1 MRFAYPQLLVLAAL
15 LPLAGFVWTFL
26 RVRREKALRTITMN
40 PPRSRLFG
48 LQSAFM
54 MTGLALAIV
63 AAARPQ
69 WGRSV
74 EMHVARSRNV
84 AVAIDVSRSML
95 APDVRPNRLERAKA
109 DVADLIDSLG
119 EDRCALVDLGHGLK
133 TTYSRD
139 DIAGGLLAFR
149 SGATKIAVEF
159 RELEISVIGQDARV
173 EGWIDYS
180 GTEAA
185 WPRYVPQSEKFLAH
199 LEKTDGQWLFSRIKV
214 P

>member
-1 MRFAYPQLLVLAAL
+1 MTMRRAIVYAVLFAAAVALWLFTHSETAQIKRVFADIERLAAKT
-15 LPLAGFVWTFL
+15 PGEPVMECAMKAQSLARHF
-26 RVRREKALRTITMN
+26 K
-40 PPRSRLFG
+40 
-48 LQSAFM
+48 
-54 MTGLALAIV
+54 
-63 AAARPQ
+63 
-69 WGRSV
+69 
-74 EMHVARSRNV
+74 
-84 AVAIDVSRSML
+84 
-95 APDVRPNRLERAKA
+95 
-109 DVADLIDSLG
+109 
-119 EDRCALVDLGHGLK
+119 DRCAVIDLGHGLK

-159 RELEISVIGQDARV
+159 RELEISVNGQDARV

>member
-1 MRFAYPQLLVLAAL
+1 MTMRRAIVYAVLLAAVVAL
-15 LPLAGFVWTFL
+15 WLFTHSETAQIKRVFADIARLAAKTPGEPVMECA
-26 RVRREKALRTITMN
+26 VKA
-40 PPRSRLFG
+40 
-48 LQSAFM
+48 QS
-54 MTGLALAIV
+54 LA
-63 AAARPQ
+63 R
-69 WGRSV
+69 
-74 EMHVARSRNV
+74 HF
-84 AVAIDVSRSML
+84 
-95 APDVRPNRLERAKA
+95 K
-109 DVADLIDSLG
+109 
-119 EDRCALVDLGHGLK
+119 DRCAVIDLGHGLK
-133 TTYSRD
+133 ATYSRD

>member
-1 MRFAYPQLLVLAAL
+1 MTMRRAIVYAVLLAA
-15 LPLAGFVWTFL
+15 
-26 RVRREKALRTITMN
+26 
-40 PPRSRLFG
+40 
-48 LQSAFM
+48 
-54 MTGLALAIV
+54 
-63 AAARPQ
+63 
-69 WGRSV
+69 
-74 EMHVARSRNV
+74 
-84 AVAIDVSRSML
+84 AVALWLFTHSETAQIKRVFADIERL
-95 APDVRPNRLERAKA
+95 AAKMPGEPVMECA
-109 DVADLIDSLG
+109 MKAQSLARHFK
-119 EDRCALVDLGHGLK
+119 DRCALVDLGHGLK

-159 RELEISVIGQDARV
+159 RELEISVNGQDARV

-185 WPRYVPQSEKFLAH
+185 WPRCVPQSEKFLAH

>member
-1 MRFAYPQLLVLAAL
+1 MTMRRAIVYAVLLAA
-15 LPLAGFVWTFL
+15 
-26 RVRREKALRTITMN
+26 
-40 PPRSRLFG
+40 
-48 LQSAFM
+48 
-54 MTGLALAIV
+54 
-63 AAARPQ
+63 
-69 WGRSV
+69 
-74 EMHVARSRNV
+74 
-84 AVAIDVSRSML
+84 AVALWLFTHSETAQIKRVFADIERL
-95 APDVRPNRLERAKA
+95 AAKMPGEPVMECA
-109 DVADLIDSLG
+109 MKAQSLARHFK
-119 EDRCALVDLGHGLK
+119 DRCAVIDLGHGLK

-159 RELEISVIGQDARV
+159 RELEISVNGQDARV

-180 GTEAA
+180 GIEAA